1 MKLDKIIVS
10 EGTFNSSEP
19 HDVINSNITVV
30 NLLREE
36 GIEDE
41 NIHEDALTSY
51 YLDYY
56 ESQYAN
62 GNFSQF
68 VWNSGWNPTLNK
80 LIEKGLTQIGA
91 TQHLALFQE
100 QSSKV
105 AALTS
110 TELDDYLESD
120 YFGENPTRDLLN
132 NAAFSDLPETITDL
146 NSKWLKNHPQLEVL
160 SIDAMFAA
168 LEKFIGRKVAR

>member
-51 YLDYY
+51 
-56 ESQYAN
+56 
-62 GNFSQF
+62 
-68 VWNSGWNPTLNK
+68 
-80 LIEKGLTQIGA
+80 
-91 TQHLALFQE
+91 
-100 QSSKV
+100 
-105 AALTS
+105 
-110 TELDDYLESD
+110 
-120 YFGENPTRDLLN
+120 
-132 NAAFSDLPETITDL
+132 
-146 NSKWLKNHPQLEVL
+146 
-160 SIDAMFAA
+160 
-168 LEKFIGRKVAR
+168 